1 MKFSMIKGILPE
13 QDSNMYMKGPVDM
26 IDVKTN
32 VLYEW
37 LLENGEDPDEVS
49 ISDIEHR
56 GSYYDT
62 DEFVVEGVD
71 GVFAVGTD
79 DEMMSSTKEYLEDY
93 IEEVGYGGFDNS
105 LLEEHIDNKEVAAY
119 ARDFYEDDV
128 YSNPESYLGD
138 DKRML
143 SSKQKEQV
151 DIFEMRKDR
160 LGRSIEQFLKGLGG
174 ENDEWYRK
182 KIEELEVIIEE
193 FNEEIEM
200 IKGDPDGDYPETL
213 VNQVIDDNVNQVETD
228 PMQFI
233 DDFGLEISNFI
244 NKGKFIEEIINIDG
258 YGNTLNRY
266 DGTADEMFLDG
277 DLFFVMRID

>member
-1 MKFSMIKGILPE
+1 MIKGILPE
-13 QDSNMYMKGPVDM
+13 QDSTKGPVDM
-26 IDVKTN
+26 IEVKTN

-37 LLENGEDPDEVS
+37 LIENGEDPDEVS

-62 DEFVVEGVD
+62 DEFAVEGVD
-71 GVFAVGTD
+71 GIFAVGTD
-79 DEMMSSTKEYLEDY
+79 DEMMSSAKEYLEDY
-93 IEEVGYGGFDNS
+93 IEEMGYGGFDNS
-105 LLEEHIDNKEVAAY
+105 LLEEHIDNEEVAAY

-128 YSNPESYLGD
+128 YSNPESYLDD

-174 ENDEWYRK
+174 ENDEWYRR

-200 IKGDPDGDYPETL
+200 IKADPDGGFPETL
-213 VNQVIDDNVNQVETD
+213 VSQVIDDNVYEVKRD
-228 PMQFI
+228 PMRFI
-233 DDFGLEISNFI
+233 DDFGLYVSDFI
-244 NKGKFIEEIINIDG
+244 NKRGFIEEVINVDG
-258 YGNTLNRY
+258 YGHTLNRY
-266 DGTADEMFLDG
+266 DGNADEVFVDG

>member
-13 QDSNMYMKGPVDM
+13 QDSKKGYADM
-26 IDVKTN
+26 IEVKTN

-37 LLENGEDPDEVS
+37 LIENGEDPDEVS

-62 DEFVVEGVD
+62 DEFAVEGVD
-71 GVFAVGTD
+71 GIFAVGTE
-79 DEMMSSTKEYLEDY
+79 DEMMSSAKEYLEDY
-93 IEEVGYGGFDNS
+93 IEEMGYGGFDNS
-105 LLEEHIDNKEVAAY
+105 LLEEHIDNEEVAAY

-128 YSNPESYLGD
+128 YSNPESYLDD

-174 ENDEWYRK
+174 ENDEWYRR

-200 IKGDPDGDYPETL
+200 IKADPDGGFPETL
-213 VNQVIDDNVNQVETD
+213 VSQVIDDNVYGVKKD

-233 DDFGLEISNFI
+233 DDFGLDISNFI
-244 NKGKFIEEIINIDG
+244 NKREFIEEIINIDG
-258 YGNTLNRY
+258 YGHTLNRY
-266 DGTADEMFLDG
+266 DGTADEVFVDG

>member
-1 MKFSMIKGILPE
+1 
-13 QDSNMYMKGPVDM
+13 
-26 IDVKTN
+26 
-32 VLYEW
+32 
-37 LLENGEDPDEVS
+37 
-49 ISDIEHR
+49 
-56 GSYYDT
+56 
-62 DEFVVEGVD
+62 
-71 GVFAVGTD
+71 
-79 DEMMSSTKEYLEDY
+79 MSSAKEYLEDY
-93 IEEVGYGGFDNS
+93 IDEEGYGGFYHS
-105 LLEEHIDNKEVAAY
+105 LLEEHIDNEEVAAY

-160 LGRSIEQFLKGLGG
+160 LARSIEQFLKGLGG
-174 ENDEWYRK
+174 ENDEWYRR

-213 VNQVIDDNVNQVETD
+213 VSQVIDDNVSEVKRD

>member
-1 MKFSMIKGILPE
+1 MIKGILPE
-13 QDSNMYMKGPVDM
+13 QDSTKGPVDM
-26 IDVKTN
+26 IEVKTN

-37 LLENGEDPDEVS
+37 LIENGEDPDEVS

-62 DEFVVEGVD
+62 DEFAVKDVGI
-71 GVFAVGTD
+71 FAVGTD
-79 DEMMSSTKEYLEDY
+79 DEMMSSAKEYLEDY
-93 IEEVGYGGFDNS
+93 IEEAGYGGFYHS
-105 LLEEHIDNKEVAAY
+105 LLEEHIDNEEVAAY

-160 LGRSIEQFLKGLGG
+160 LARSIEQFLKGLGG
-174 ENDEWYRK
+174 ENDEWYRR

-213 VNQVIDDNVNQVETD
+213 VSQVIDDNVSEVKRD

>member
-13 QDSNMYMKGPVDM
+13 QDSKKGPVDM

-37 LLENGEDPDEVS
+37 LLENGEDPDKVS

-62 DEFVVEGVD
+62 DEFAVEGID
-71 GVFAVGTD
+71 KIFAVGTD
-79 DEMMSSTKEYLEDY
+79 DEMMSSAKEYLEDY
-93 IEEVGYGGFDNS
+93 IEEVGYGGYDNS
-105 LLEEHIDNKEVAAY
+105 LLEEYIDEEEVAYY
-119 ARDFYEDDV
+119 AKDFYEDDV
-128 YSNPESYLGD
+128 YSNPESYLDD

-160 LGRSIEQFLKGLGG
+160 LGRSIEQFLNGLGG

-213 VNQVIDDNVNQVETD
+213 VSQVIDDNVSEVKRD
-228 PMQFI
+228 PMRFI
-233 DDFGLEISNFI
+233 DDFGLEISNYI
-244 NKGKFIEEIINIDG
+244 NKEKFIKEIINNDG
-258 YGNTLNRY
+258 YGDILNRY
-266 DGTADEMFLDG
+266 DGTADEIFLDG

>member
-13 QDSNMYMKGPVDM
+13 QDSKKGPVDM
-26 IDVKTN
+26 IEVKTN

-37 LLENGEDPDEVS
+37 LLENMVDSDEVS

-62 DEFVVEGVD
+62 DEFAVEGVD

-79 DEMMSSTKEYLEDY
+79 DEMMSSAKEYLEDY
-93 IEEVGYGGFDNS
+93 IEEVGYGGYDNS
-105 LLEEHIDNKEVAAY
+105 LLEEYIDEEEVAYY
-119 ARDFYEDDV
+119 AKDFYEDDV
-128 YSNPESYLGD
+128 YSNPESYLDD

-160 LGRSIEQFLKGLGG
+160 LGRSIEQFLNGLGG

-213 VNQVIDDNVNQVETD
+213 VSQVIDDNVSEVKRD
-228 PMQFI
+228 PMRFI
-233 DDFGLEISNFI
+233 DDFGLEISNYI
-244 NKGKFIEEIINIDG
+244 NKEKFIKEIINNDG
-258 YGNTLNRY
+258 YGDILNRY
-266 DGTADEMFLDG
+266 DGTADEMFLG
-277 DLFFVMRID
+277 EDLFFVMRID

>member
-1 MKFSMIKGILPE
+1 MIKGILPE
-13 QDSNMYMKGPVDM
+13 QDSKKGYADM
-26 IDVKTN
+26 IEVKTN

-79 DEMMSSTKEYLEDY
+79 DEMMSSAKEYLEDY

-128 YSNPESYLGD
+128 YSNPESYLDD

-174 ENDEWYRK
+174 ENDEWYRR
-182 KIEELEVIIEE
+182 KIEELEVIIED

-200 IKGDPDGDYPETL
+200 IKSDPDGDFPETL
-213 VNQVIDDNVNQVETD
+213 VSQVIDDNVYEVKRD

-233 DDFGLEISNFI
+233 DDFGLDVSNFI
-244 NKGKFIEEIINIDG
+244 NKRKFIEEIINIDG

-266 DGTADEMFLDG
+266 DGTADEIFLDG

>member
-13 QDSNMYMKGPVDM
+13 QDSTKGPVDM
-26 IDVKTN
+26 IEVKTN

-37 LLENGEDPDEVS
+37 LIENGEDPDEVS

-56 GSYYDT
+56 GYYYDT
-62 DEFVVEGVD
+62 DEFAVKDVGI
-71 GVFAVGTD
+71 FAVGTD
-79 DEMMSSTKEYLEDY
+79 DEMMSSAKEYLEDY
-93 IEEVGYGGFDNS
+93 IDEEGYGGFYHS
-105 LLEEHIDNKEVAAY
+105 LLEEHIDNEEVAAY

-128 YSNPESYLGD
+128 YNNPESYLDD

-174 ENDEWYRK
+174 ENDEWYRR

-200 IKGDPDGDYPETL
+200 IKADPDGGFPETL
-213 VNQVIDDNVNQVETD
+213 VSQVIDDNVYGVKRD

-233 DDFGLEISNFI
+233 DDFGLDISNFI
-244 NKGKFIEEIINIDG
+244 NKREFIEEIINIDG
-258 YGNTLNRY
+258 YGHTLNRY
-266 DGTADEMFLDG
+266 DGTADEVFVDG

>member
-1 MKFSMIKGILPE
+1 MIKGILPE

-37 LLENGEDPDEVS
+37 LIENGEDPDEVS

-62 DEFVVEGVD
+62 DEFAVKDIGI
-71 GVFAVGTD
+71 FAVGTD
-79 DEMMSSTKEYLEDY
+79 DEMMSSAKEYLEDY
-93 IEEVGYGGFDNS
+93 IEEAGYGGFYYS
-105 LLEEHIDNKEVAAY
+105 LLVEHIDNEEVAAY

-128 YSNPESYLGD
+128 YSNPESYLDD

-174 ENDEWYRK
+174 ENDEWYRR

-200 IKGDPDGDYPETL
+200 IKADPDGGFPETL
-213 VNQVIDDNVNQVETD
+213 VSQVIDDNVYGVKKD

-233 DDFGLEISNFI
+233 DDFGLDISNFI
-244 NKGKFIEEIINIDG
+244 NKREFIEEIINIDG
-258 YGNTLNRY
+258 YGHTLNRY
-266 DGTADEMFLDG
+266 DGTADEVFVDG

>member
-13 QDSNMYMKGPVDM
+13 QDSTKGPVDM
-26 IDVKTN
+26 IEVKTN

-37 LLENGEDPDEVS
+37 LIENGEDPDEVS

-62 DEFVVEGVD
+62 DEFEVKDVGI
-71 GVFAVGTD
+71 FAVGTD
-79 DEMMSSTKEYLEDY
+79 DEMMSSAKEYLEDY
-93 IEEVGYGGFDNS
+93 IEEVGYGGFYNS
-105 LLEEHIDNKEVAAY
+105 LLEEHIDNEEVAAY

-213 VNQVIDDNVNQVETD
+213 VSQVIDDNVSEVKRD

-233 DDFGLEISNFI
+233 DDFGLDISNFI

>member
-1 MKFSMIKGILPE
+1 MIKGILPE
-13 QDSNMYMKGPVDM
+13 QDSKKGYADM
-26 IDVKTN
+26 IEVKTN

-79 DEMMSSTKEYLEDY
+79 DEMMSSAKEYLEDY

-128 YSNPESYLGD
+128 YSNPESYLDD

-174 ENDEWYRK
+174 ENDEWYRR
-182 KIEELEVIIEE
+182 KIEELEVIIED

-200 IKGDPDGDYPETL
+200 IKNDPDGDFPETL
-213 VNQVIDDNVNQVETD
+213 VGQVIDDNVRQVERD

-233 DDFGLEISNFI
+233 DDFGLYVSDFI
-244 NKGKFIEEIINIDG
+244 NKRGFIEEVINIDG

>member
-13 QDSNMYMKGPVDM
+13 QDSTKGPVNM
-26 IDVKTN
+26 IEVKTN
-32 VLYEW
+32 VLNEW

-62 DEFVVEGVD
+62 DEFEVEGVD
-71 GVFAVGTD
+71 GIFAVGTD
-79 DEMMSSTKEYLEDY
+79 DEMMSSAKEYLKDY
-93 IEEVGYGGFDNS
+93 IDEMGYGGFDNS
-105 LLEEHIDNKEVAAY
+105 LLEEHIDNEEVAAY

-128 YSNPESYLGD
+128 YSNPESYLDD

-160 LGRSIEQFLKGLGG
+160 LGRSVEQFLKGLGG
-174 ENDEWYRK
+174 ENDEWYRR
-182 KIEELEVIIEE
+182 KIKELEVIIEE
-193 FNEEIEM
+193 FDEEIEM

-213 VNQVIDDNVNQVETD
+213 VSQVIDDNVNQVETD

-233 DDFGLEISNFI
+233 DDFGLDISNFI
-244 NKGKFIEEIINIDG
+244 NKRRFIEEIINIDG

-266 DGTADEMFLDG
+266 DGTADEIFLGG

>member
-62 DEFVVEGVD
+62 DEFEVKDVGI
-71 GVFAVGTD
+71 FAVGTD
-79 DEMMSSTKEYLEDY
+79 DEMMSSAKEYLEDY
-93 IEEVGYGGFDNS
+93 IEEVGYGGYDNS
-105 LLEEHIDNKEVAAY
+105 LLEEYIDEEEVAYY
-119 ARDFYEDDV
+119 AKDFYEDDV
-128 YSNPESYLGD
+128 YSNPESYLDD

-160 LGRSIEQFLKGLGG
+160 LGRSIEQFLNGLGG

-213 VNQVIDDNVNQVETD
+213 VSQVIDDNVSEVKRD
-228 PMQFI
+228 PMRFI
-233 DDFGLEISNFI
+233 DDFGLEISNYI
-244 NKGKFIEEIINIDG
+244 NKEKFIKEIINNDG
-258 YGNTLNRY
+258 YGDILNRY
-266 DGTADEMFLDG
+266 DGTADEMFLG
-277 DLFFVMRID
+277 EDLFFVMRID

>member
-1 MKFSMIKGILPE
+1 MKFSMTEGLLLE
-13 QDSNMYMKGPVDM
+13 QDSNKGYAEMLDA
-26 IDVKTN
+26 KAN

-37 LLENGEDPDEVS
+37 LIENGEDPDEVS

-56 GSYYDT
+56 GFYYDT
-62 DEFVVEGVD
+62 DEFAVEGV
-71 GVFAVGTD
+71 GIFAVGTD
-79 DEMMSSTKEYLEDY
+79 DEMMSSAKEYLEDY
-93 IEEVGYGGFDNS
+93 IDEEGYGGFYHS
-105 LLEEHIDNKEVAAY
+105 LLEEHIDNEEVAAY

-128 YSNPESYLGD
+128 YSNPESYLDD

-151 DIFEMRKDR
+151 DIFEMKKDR

-174 ENDEWYRK
+174 ENDEWYRR

-200 IKGDPDGDYPETL
+200 IKADPDGGFPETL
-213 VNQVIDDNVNQVETD
+213 VSQVIDDNVYGVKKD

-233 DDFGLEISNFI
+233 DDFGLDISNFI
-244 NKGKFIEEIINIDG
+244 NKREFIEEIINIDG
-258 YGNTLNRY
+258 YGHTLNRY

>member
-62 DEFVVEGVD
+62 DEFAVKDIGI
-71 GVFAVGTD
+71 FAVGTD
-79 DEMMSSTKEYLEDY
+79 DEMMSSAKEYLEDY
-93 IEEVGYGGFDNS
+93 IEEEGYGGFYHS

-128 YSNPESYLGD
+128 YSNPESYLDD

-174 ENDEWYRK
+174 ENDEWYRR
-182 KIEELEVIIEE
+182 KIEELEVIIED

-200 IKGDPDGDYPETL
+200 IKNDPDGDFPETL
-213 VNQVIDDNVNQVETD
+213 VGQVIDDNVRQVETD

-233 DDFGLEISNFI
+233 DDFGLDISNFI
-244 NKGKFIEEIINIDG
+244 NKRELIEEIINIDG
-258 YGNTLNRY
+258 YGVTLNRY
-266 DGTADEMFLDG
+266 DGTADEVFVDG

>member
-1 MKFSMIKGILPE
+1 MIKGILPE
-13 QDSNMYMKGPVDM
+13 QDSTKGPVDM
-26 IDVKTN
+26 IEVKTN

-37 LLENGEDPDEVS
+37 LIENGEDPDEVS

-62 DEFVVEGVD
+62 DEFAVEGVD
-71 GVFAVGTD
+71 GIFAVGTD
-79 DEMMSSTKEYLEDY
+79 DEMMSSAKEYLEDY
-93 IEEVGYGGFDNS
+93 IEEMGYGGFDNS
-105 LLEEHIDNKEVAAY
+105 LLEEHVDNEEVAAY

-128 YSNPESYLGD
+128 YSNPESYLDD

-174 ENDEWYRK
+174 ENDEWYRR

-200 IKGDPDGDYPETL
+200 IKGDPDGGFPETL
-213 VNQVIDDNVNQVETD
+213 VSQVIDDNVNQVKTD

-233 DDFGLEISNFI
+233 DDFGLYVSDFI
-244 NKGKFIEEIINIDG
+244 NKRGFIEEVINVDG
-258 YGNTLNRY
+258 YGHTLNRY
-266 DGTADEMFLDG
+266 DGNADEVFVDG

>member
-1 MKFSMIKGILPE
+1 MIKGILPE
-13 QDSNMYMKGPVDM
+13 QDSTKGPVDM
-26 IDVKTN
+26 IEVKTN

-37 LLENGEDPDEVS
+37 LIENGEDPDEVS

-56 GSYYDT
+56 GYYYDT
-62 DEFVVEGVD
+62 DEFAVKDVGI
-71 GVFAVGTD
+71 FAVGTD
-79 DEMMSSTKEYLEDY
+79 DEMMSSAKEYLEDY
-93 IEEVGYGGFDNS
+93 IDEEGYGGFYHS
-105 LLEEHIDNKEVAAY
+105 LLEEHIDNEEVAAY

-128 YSNPESYLGD
+128 YSNPESYLDD

-174 ENDEWYRK
+174 ENDEWYRR

-200 IKGDPDGDYPETL
+200 IKADPDGGFPETL
-213 VNQVIDDNVNQVETD
+213 VSQVIDDNVYGVKKD

-233 DDFGLEISNFI
+233 DDFGLDISNFI
-244 NKGKFIEEIINIDG
+244 NKREFIEEIINIDG
-258 YGNTLNRY
+258 YGHTLNRY
-266 DGTADEMFLDG
+266 DGTADEVFVDG

>member
-13 QDSNMYMKGPVDM
+13 QDSKKGPVDM

-62 DEFVVEGVD
+62 DEFAVEGID
-71 GVFAVGTD
+71 KIFAVGTD
-79 DEMMSSTKEYLEDY
+79 DEMMSSAKEYLEDY
-93 IEEVGYGGFDNS
+93 IEEVGYGGYDNS
-105 LLEEHIDNKEVAAY
+105 LLEEYIDEEEVAYY
-119 ARDFYEDDV
+119 AKDFYEDDV
-128 YSNPESYLGD
+128 YSNPESYLDD

-160 LGRSIEQFLKGLGG
+160 LGRSIEQFLNGLGG
-174 ENDEWYRK
+174 ENDEWYRR

-213 VNQVIDDNVNQVETD
+213 VSQVIDDNVSEVKRD
-228 PMQFI
+228 PMRFI
-233 DDFGLEISNFI
+233 DDFGLEISNYI
-244 NKGKFIEEIINIDG
+244 NKEKFIKEIINNDG
-258 YGNTLNRY
+258 YGEILNRY
-266 DGTADEMFLDG
+266 DGTADEIFLDG

>member
-1 MKFSMIKGILPE
+1 MIKGILPE
-13 QDSNMYMKGPVDM
+13 QDSKKGYADM

-37 LLENGEDPDEVS
+37 LIENGEDPDEVS

-62 DEFVVEGVD
+62 DEFAVEGVD
-71 GVFAVGTD
+71 GIFAVGTD
-79 DEMMSSTKEYLEDY
+79 DEMMSSAKEYLEDY
-93 IEEVGYGGFDNS
+93 IDELGYEGFDNS
-105 LLEEHIDNKEVAAY
+105 LLEEHIDNEEVAAY

-128 YSNPESYLGD
+128 YSNPESYLDD

-174 ENDEWYRK
+174 ENDEWYRR

-200 IKGDPDGDYPETL
+200 IKSDPDGGFPETL
-213 VNQVIDDNVNQVETD
+213 VGQVIDDNVRQVETD

-233 DDFGLEISNFI
+233 DDFGLDISNFI
-244 NKGKFIEEIINIDG
+244 NKRKFIEEIINIDG
-258 YGNTLNRY
+258 YGHTLNRY
-266 DGTADEMFLDG
+266 DGTVDEMFLDG

>member
-1 MKFSMIKGILPE
+1 MIKGILPE
-13 QDSNMYMKGPVDM
+13 QDSTKGPVDM
-26 IDVKTN
+26 IEVKTN

-37 LLENGEDPDEVS
+37 LIENGENPDEVS

-62 DEFVVEGVD
+62 DEFAVEGVD
-71 GVFAVGTD
+71 GIFAVGTD
-79 DEMMSSTKEYLEDY
+79 DEMMSSAKEYLEDY

-105 LLEEHIDNKEVAAY
+105 LLEEHIDNEEVAAY

-128 YSNPESYLGD
+128 YSNPESYLDD

-174 ENDEWYRK
+174 ENDEWYRR

-200 IKGDPDGDYPETL
+200 IKGDPDGGFPETL
-213 VNQVIDDNVNQVETD
+213 VSQVIDDNVNQVKTD

-233 DDFGLEISNFI
+233 DDFGLYVSDFI
-244 NKGKFIEEIINIDG
+244 NKRGFIEEVINVDG
-258 YGNTLNRY
+258 YGHTLNRY
-266 DGTADEMFLDG
+266 DGNADEVFVDG

>member
-13 QDSNMYMKGPVDM
+13 QDSKKGPVDM

-37 LLENGEDPDEVS
+37 LIENGEDPDEVS

-62 DEFVVEGVD
+62 DEFAVEGID
-71 GVFAVGTD
+71 KIFAVGTD
-79 DEMMSSTKEYLEDY
+79 DEMMSSAKEYLEDY
-93 IEEVGYGGFDNS
+93 IEEVGYGGYDNS
-105 LLEEHIDNKEVAAY
+105 LLEEYIDEEEVAYY
-119 ARDFYEDDV
+119 AKDFYEDDV
-128 YSNPESYLGD
+128 YSNPESYLDD

-160 LGRSIEQFLKGLGG
+160 LGRSIEQFLNGLGG

-213 VNQVIDDNVNQVETD
+213 VSQVIDDNVSEVKRD
-228 PMQFI
+228 PMRFI
-233 DDFGLEISNFI
+233 DDFGLEISNYI
-244 NKGKFIEEIINIDG
+244 NKEKFIKEIINNDG
-258 YGNTLNRY
+258 YGEILNRY
-266 DGTADEMFLDG
+266 DGTADEIFLDG

>member
-13 QDSNMYMKGPVDM
+13 QDSTKGPVDM
-26 IDVKTN
+26 IEVKTN

-37 LLENGEDPDEVS
+37 LIENGENPDEVS

-62 DEFVVEGVD
+62 DEFAVEGVD
-71 GVFAVGTD
+71 GIFAVGTD
-79 DEMMSSTKEYLEDY
+79 DEMMSSAKEYLEDY

-105 LLEEHIDNKEVAAY
+105 LLEEHIDNEEVAAY

-128 YSNPESYLGD
+128 YSNPESYLDD

-174 ENDEWYRK
+174 ENDEWYRR

-200 IKGDPDGDYPETL
+200 IKGDPDGGFPETL
-213 VNQVIDDNVNQVETD
+213 VSQVIDDNVNQVKTD

-233 DDFGLEISNFI
+233 DDFGLYVSDFI
-244 NKGKFIEEIINIDG
+244 NKRGFIEEVINVDG
-258 YGNTLNRY
+258 YGHTLNRY
-266 DGTADEMFLDG
+266 DGNADEVFVDG

>member
-1 MKFSMIKGILPE
+1 MIKGILPE
-13 QDSNMYMKGPVDM
+13 QDSKKGYADM

-62 DEFVVEGVD
+62 DEFEVNGVD
-71 GVFAVGTD
+71 GIFAVGTE
-79 DEMMSSTKEYLEDY
+79 DEMISSSTQYLKDY
-93 IEEVGYGGFDNS
+93 IDEMGYEGFS
-105 LLEEHIDNKEVAAY
+105 ESFLEQFIDEDEVAEY
-119 ARDFYEDDV
+119 ARDFYDQDV
-128 YSNPESYLGD
+128 YDSPESYLD
-138 DKRML
+138 ESKRML
-143 SSKQKEQV
+143 SSQQQEQL

-174 ENDEWYRK
+174 ENDEWYRG
-182 KIEELEVIIEE
+182 KIKELEGIIEE
-193 FNEEIEM
+193 YDVEIEM
-200 IKGDPDGDYPETL
+200 IKSDPDGGFPEEL
-213 VNQVIDDNVNQVETD
+213 VSQVIDDNVREVKRN

-233 DDFGLEISNFI
+233 EDFGLEVSNFI
-244 NKGKFIEEIINIDG
+244 NRREFIQEVIDTDG
-258 YGNTLNRY
+258 YGHTLNRY
-266 DGTADEMFLDG
+266 DGNADEVFVDG

>member
-13 QDSNMYMKGPVDM
+13 QDSKKGPVDM

-37 LLENGEDPDEVS
+37 MIENGEDPDEVS

-62 DEFVVEGVD
+62 DEFAVEGID
-71 GVFAVGTD
+71 KIFAVGTD
-79 DEMMSSTKEYLEDY
+79 DEMMSSAKEYLEDY
-93 IEEVGYGGFDNS
+93 IEEVGYGGYDNS
-105 LLEEHIDNKEVAAY
+105 LLEEYIDEEEVAYY
-119 ARDFYEDDV
+119 AKDFYEDDV
-128 YSNPESYLGD
+128 YSNPESYLDD

-160 LGRSIEQFLKGLGG
+160 LGRSIEQFLNGLGG

-213 VNQVIDDNVNQVETD
+213 VSQVIDDNVSEVKRD
-228 PMQFI
+228 PMRFI
-233 DDFGLEISNFI
+233 DDFGLEISNYI
-244 NKGKFIEEIINIDG
+244 NKEKFMKEIINNDG
-258 YGNTLNRY
+258 YGEILNRY
-266 DGTADEMFLDG
+266 DGTADEIFLDG

>member
-1 MKFSMIKGILPE
+1 
-13 QDSNMYMKGPVDM
+13 
-26 IDVKTN
+26 
-32 VLYEW
+32 
-37 LLENGEDPDEVS
+37 
-49 ISDIEHR
+49 
-56 GSYYDT
+56 
-62 DEFVVEGVD
+62 VVEGVD

-79 DEMMSSTKEYLEDY
+79 DEMMSSAKEYLEDY
-93 IEEVGYGGFDNS
+93 IEEAGYGGFDNS
-105 LLEEHIDNKEVAAY
+105 LLEEHIDNEEVAAY
-119 ARDFYEDDV
+119 AKDFYEDDV
-128 YSNPESYLGD
+128 YSNPESYLDD

-200 IKGDPDGDYPETL
+200 IKADPDGGFPETL
-213 VNQVIDDNVNQVETD
+213 VSQVIDDNVYEVKRD
-228 PMQFI
+228 PMRFI
-233 DDFGLEISNFI
+233 DDFGLYVSDFI
-244 NKGKFIEEIINIDG
+244 NKRGFIEEVINIDG
-258 YGNTLNRY
+258 YGHTLNRY

>member
-13 QDSNMYMKGPVDM
+13 QDSTKGPVDM
-26 IDVKTN
+26 IEVKTN

-37 LLENGEDPDEVS
+37 LIENGEDPDEVS

-62 DEFVVEGVD
+62 DEFAVEGVD
-71 GVFAVGTD
+71 GIFAVGTD
-79 DEMMSSTKEYLEDY
+79 DEMMSSAKEYLEDY
-93 IEEVGYGGFDNS
+93 IDEEGYGGFYHS
-105 LLEEHIDNKEVAAY
+105 LLEEHIDNEEVAAY

-128 YSNPESYLGD
+128 YSNPESYLDD

-174 ENDEWYRK
+174 ENDEWYRR

-200 IKGDPDGDYPETL
+200 IKADPDGGFPETL
-213 VNQVIDDNVNQVETD
+213 VSQVIDDNVYGVKKD

-233 DDFGLEISNFI
+233 DDFGLDISNFI
-244 NKGKFIEEIINIDG
+244 NKREFIEEIINIDG
-258 YGNTLNRY
+258 YGHTLNRY
-266 DGTADEMFLDG
+266 DGTADEVFVDG